1 MRIRLFF
8 KNKFLS
14 IACFFCTI
22 FFAQSLFGQIKNN
35 FPSWNFIATEE
46 VEEKSA
52 PNKDIS
58 GVNFVQI
65 KKEINATIFSE
76 GYCSLSEEICTENL
90 CASIDSVEK
99 IIISHCCDFREYSA
113 DEKLYITTVLNTF
126 QLYYAYLK
134 HSDYIPN
141 DCLLMFLDTEDWFL
155 ELSYI
160 EIEDI
165 IVDVKGA
172 NAIKPFY
179 KLADF

>member
-1 MRIRLFF
+1 MRICLFF
-8 KNKFLS
+8 GNKFLS
-14 IACFFCTI
+14 IAYFFPAI
-22 FFAQSLFGQIKNN
+22 FLSQSLFGQIKND

-46 VEEKSA
+46 VEEKTA

-58 GVNFVQI
+58 RVNFVQI
-65 KKEINATIFSE
+65 KKEINTTIFSE
-76 GYCSLSEEICTENL
+76 GYCSVSEEICTENL

-99 IIISHCCDFREYSA
+99 IIISHCCSPQEYSI

-126 QLYYAYLK
+126 QLYYTYLQ
-134 HSDYIPN
+134 HSDYISN
-141 DCLLMFLDTEDWFL
+141 DCLLLFLDTEDWFL

-160 EIEDI
+160 VIEDI

-172 NAIKPFY
+172 KAIKPFY